1 MPDRYTGIT
10 PYWQSVMVTLQLRQL
25 VVQPGQRIQLQDV
38 NWNDFVA
45 ILDELGDKRA
55 CRIAY
60 SNGILEIRM
69 PLPEHEVD
77 KELIGDMVKI
87 LLEELDIN
95 NECFGSTTFKR
106 QDVAKG
112 IEPDQCFYIENYAVM
127 IGKRR
132 LDLTVDPPPDLAIEV
147 DVTSK
152 TGLDAYRS
160 LGVPQLWRFEDGQL
174 KISLLQNG
182 QYQEASSSPHF
193 PNFPIIDGI
202 SQFLERSQTEGRSQ
216 TLKAF
221 RQWVREFVKAQ
232 N

>member
-1 MPDRYTGIT
+1 M
-10 PYWQSVMVTLQLRQL
+10 VMLQLRQL

-38 NWNDFVA
+38 NWNEFEA
-45 ILDELGDKRA
+45 ILNELGDKRA

-60 SNGILEIRM
+60 SDEVLEMRM

-87 LLEELDIN
+87 LLEELDID

-112 IEPDQCFYIENYAVM
+112 IEPMQCFYIRNHAIM

-132 LDLTVDPPPDLAIEV
+132 VDLTIDPPPDLAIEV

-152 TGLDAYRS
+152 TGLDAYRA
-160 LGVPQLWRFEDGQL
+160 LGVPELWRFENGQL
-174 KISLLQNG
+174 QISLLQNG
-182 QYQEASSSPHF
+182 QYQNANFSPHF

-202 SQFLERSQTEGRSQ
+202 SQFLNRSQTEGRSP

-221 RQWVREFVKAQ
+221 RQWVRELIK
-232 N
+232 